1 MDAKRAKDQQPMIEA
16 EERNAQARIDAAL
29 RKIAEYRE
37 SRKGAQTWEA
47 AGDLNALA
55 RNLEQIA
62 KDLFAD
68 GVCLRCG
75 EPISRLMRDGD
86 RLVRQ
91 RLRCGCRTSRTGGRG

>member
-1 MDAKRAKDQQPMIEA
+1 MNARRARDQQPMIAA
-16 EERNAQARIDAAL
+16 EERNAQAHIDAAL

-37 SRKGAQTWEA
+37 GRKGAQTWEA

-55 RNLEQIA
+55 GNLEQIA

-68 GVCLRCG
+68 GVCLRCN
-75 EPISRLMRDGD
+75 ESISRLMRDGD

-91 RLRCGCRTSRTGGRG
+91 RLRCRCRVRRTR